1 MKQVEPASVE
11 STSEPLSEPLSESLS
26 QWINTLTTELAI
38 NSGLRFSE
46 QGLQLSPLAGDAGFR
61 RYYRVNTCPESLL
74 VDAPQDSG
82 KSESATYFAEL
93 SSILR
98 CQHVNTPA
106 IYACDG
112 VNNRLLIESFGST
125 DLLDVLSPDTVDGHY
140 ANALFMLLKLQ
151 QVPASALKVPT
162 YDDRLLRQE
171 MALFPEWFAS
181 ELLGY
186 DLSPEE
192 RVLFDELCDVLI
204 AQALEQPQVLVH
216 RDYHSRN
223 LMYQESAEIGV
234 IDFQDAV
241 WGPITYDLASLLR
254 DCYVRWSPKDVQRWA
269 LAYGEMA
276 HNAGVIPAVSPQQF
290 LQWFDLMG
298 LQRHIKVLGI
308 FARLNLRDG
317 KSRYLN
323 DLPLVIRYVLEVAQQ
338 YPQAQGFAIWF
349 EKKLLP
355 IAIKQPW
362 YRDHTRAGD
371 K

>member
-1 MKQVEPASVE
+1 
-11 STSEPLSEPLSESLS
+11 
-26 QWINTLTTELAI
+26 
-38 NSGLRFSE
+38 
-46 QGLQLSPLAGDAGFR
+46 
-61 RYYRVNTCPESLL
+61 
-74 VDAPQDSG
+74 
-82 KSESATYFAEL
+82 
-93 SSILR
+93 
-98 CQHVNTPA
+98 
-106 IYACDG
+106 
-112 VNNRLLIESFGST
+112 
-125 DLLDVLSPDTVDGHY
+125 
-140 ANALFMLLKLQ
+140 LLKLQ
-151 QVPASALKVPT
+151 QIPQSALSVPA
-162 YDDRLLRQE
+162 YDKGLLQQE
-171 MALFPEWFAS
+171 MALFSEWFTA
-181 ELLGY
+181 ELLGHS
-186 DLSPEE
+186 LSDEE
-192 RVLFDELCDVLI
+192 QSMFGELCDFLV
-204 AQALEQPQVLVH
+204 AQAIEQPQVLVH

-223 LMYQESAEIGV
+223 LMYQASAPLGV

-241 WGPITYDLASLLR
+241 WGPISYDVVSLLR

-290 LQWFDLMG
+290 LQWFDFMG

-317 KSRYLN
+317 KPRYLD
-323 DLPLVIRYVLEVAQQ
+323 DLPLVIRYVLDVAQQ